1 MNTNVPAMALGAGAQ
16 TQKAPSSNGP
26 LIDAVNTMAKLEP
39 GIIGLEPNL
48 VLTSAAISLKRIA
61 DGLQVLIG
69 QGSLSYDMN
78 RLREAVRE
86 VGTAVISVGTAVE
99 RVATNTMER
108 PK

>member
-1 MNTNVPAMALGAGAQ
+1 MNTNVPAMALGAGAEAQ
-16 TQKAPSSNGP
+16 RAPSSNGP

-48 VLTSAAISLKRIA
+48 VMTSAAISLKRIA

-86 VGTAVISVGTAVE
+86 VGSAVVSIGASTNRIANNTE
-99 RVATNTMER
+99 RL
-108 PK
+108 K